1 MTTKNNNNNKNN
13 KSNNKNKNNK
23 NELYK
28 WIEESGMYGTWTFTT
43 QTMTDVG
50 YYKVIGYFIIHIMP
64 NPMQVN
70 SCSIIQNNNNNN
82 TPSYVGDHYNNK
94 TNAKTN
100 AKTKTNAND
109 TSCIEADNY
118 ACHYNNNNNNNKE
131 EECINTETSQVEWS
145 DGT

>member
-1 MTTKNNNNNKNN
+1 MTTNKNN
-13 KSNNKNKNNK
+13 KKNKSKNNNNK

-50 YYKVIGYFIIHIMP
+50 YYKGIGYFIIHIMP

-82 TPSYVGDHYNNK
+82 TSSYVGDHYNNK
-94 TNAKTN
+94 TN
-100 AKTKTNAND
+100 TKTNAND

-118 ACHYNNNNNNNKE
+118 ACHYNNNNNNKE